1 MPITNAF
8 DNFGDKIL
16 EESKKTTKKVSH
28 TVRVLLLILCTC
40 YLIHEQDFWP
50 NAVLVPPQQKIQA
63 HAEFLYLFEERQAR
77 IQQQYSSPT
86 PK

>member
-1 MPITNAF
+1 MSKI
-8 DNFGDKIL
+8 FGPMHK
-16 EESKKTTKKVSH
+16 
-28 TVRVLLLILCTC
+28 
-40 YLIHEQDFWP
+40 
-50 NAVLVPPQQKIQA
+50 VLVPPQQKIQA